1 MNEAYIG
8 KLQHRHQRL
17 RPLRPLASCHGGFRG
32 PARAASRDSAGL
44 HCNYTIFNIAQLHCN
59 YTIFHI
65 AQRSGWS
72 CDSVVTVERAA
83 TDLLL
88 SLGEAADAVTYNS
101 LLSASWLARAGV

>member
-44 HCNYTIFNIAQLHCN
+44 HCNYTIF
-59 YTIFHI
+59 HI

-88 SLGEAADAVTYNS
+88 SFGEAADAVTYNS
-101 LLSASWLARAGV
+101 LLSASWLRGMGFRA